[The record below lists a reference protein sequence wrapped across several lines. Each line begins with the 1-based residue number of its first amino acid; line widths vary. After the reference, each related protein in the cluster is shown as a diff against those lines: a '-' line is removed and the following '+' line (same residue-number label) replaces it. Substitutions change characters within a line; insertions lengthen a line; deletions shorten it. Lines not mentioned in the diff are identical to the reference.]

1 MNNSYLVD
9 KMSDIDK
16 ESWQKVV
23 EALRSRYG
31 DDHFWA
37 RAIAPYI
44 AELRF
49 IQEADQARVKAST
62 NTFVQHL
69 YLAFEASER
78 YKLIP
83 EEMRRFLESSGEAT
97 LLLGQRLTESVRSRD
112 KLILI
117 REMLENNRSENVK
130 PECEECEFRVL
141 VESINY
147 MINNDV

>member
-1 MNNSYLVD
+1 
-9 KMSDIDK
+9 MSDIDK
-16 ESWQKVV
+16 ESWQGVV

-31 DDHFWA
+31 NDNFWA
-37 RAIAPYI
+37 RAITPYI
-44 AELRF
+44 TELRL
-49 IQEADQARVKAST
+49 IQEADQTRVKAST

-69 YLAFEASER
+69 YRAFEESER

-97 LLLGQRLTESVRSRD
+97 LLLGQRLTESVMSRD

-117 REMLENNRSENVK
+117 REMLENNKAENAK
-130 PECEECEFRVL
+130 PECEECEFREL
-141 VESINY
+141 VESISY